1 MIEMSKPV
9 ITRLFVGALLTLV
22 IGVLIAVAAALV
34 AIADGV
40 ISIGGTNGVT
50 VRTDALAGMVTWVF
64 LASIVILAGSLAAIA
79 SWIGAL
85 LNTVRLADKTW
96 FIVLLVLGLASF
108 GWLAMLAY
116 VFAGPDSSR
125 PGAVLAIPARP

>member
-9 ITRLFVGALLTLV
+9 VTRLFVGALLTLLV
-22 IGVLIAVAAALV
+22 GVLIAVGAVLV

-40 ISIGGTNGVT
+40 ISIGGPSGVT
-50 VRTDALAGMVTWVF
+50 VRTEALAGMVMWLF
-64 LASIVILAGSLAAIA
+64 LASIVILAGSIDAIA

-85 LNTVRLADKTW
+85 LNTFRLADKTW

-108 GWLAMLAY
+108 GWLAMIAY
-116 VFAGPDSSR
+116 VFAGPDSTKPS
-125 PGAVLAIPARP
+125 AVLAVPARS